1 MNIFGKSFNRPRWI
15 PKWLS
20 VPLVLF
26 LFFIASLLFLNKEY
40 NFMNIVKYKKE
51 IKALKAEIKAN
62 EDSALIYEKKIQE
75 LNTDQA
81 TQERIVRENYGM
93 KRLNEEVYITNIP

>member
-1 MNIFGKSFNRPRWI
+1 MNIFGKNFTRPSWI
-15 PKWLS
+15 PKWLNI
-20 VPLVLF
+20 PLVVF
-26 LFFIASLLFLNKEY
+26 LVFMASLLFLNKDY
-40 NFMNIVKYKKE
+40 NFMNIIKYKKE

-75 LNTDQA
+75 LNTDRA
-81 TQERIVRENYGM
+81 TQERIVREHYGM

>member
-1 MNIFGKSFNRPRWI
+1 MNIFGKSFTRPKWL

-26 LFFIASLLFLNKEY
+26 VVFIVSLLFLNKEY
-40 NFMNIVKYKKE
+40 NFMNIIKYKKE
-51 IKALKAEIKAN
+51 IKELKADIKAN

-75 LNTDQA
+75 LNTDRA